1 MVKAGLGVRTDD
13 SVPAYCYG
21 RQLHIRR
28 KQNKGIEKNTGCV
41 AGHCGDSIAMDSGE
55 YCFMD
60 NDIMMA
66 SKEADTPVP
75 FTITVKDASGAVM
88 ASGEFS
94 FDANMEKCI

>member
-1 MVKAGLGVRTDD
+1 
-13 SVPAYCYG
+13 
-21 RQLHIRR
+21 
-28 KQNKGIEKNTGCV
+28 
-41 AGHCGDSIAMDSGE
+41 
-55 YCFMD
+55 MD
-60 NDIMMA
+60 NDIMMV